1 MPQHI
6 ASQTVEAGKPMNIV
20 TNQTARYSVT
30 CSQSGT
36 RVEFVAL
43 AGQAFTITSQSADV
57 VVGIEEVLSF
67 SQERSLQLVAQQDE
81 QGATTRT

>member
-1 MPQHI
+1 
-6 ASQTVEAGKPMNIV
+6 
-20 TNQTARYSVT
+20 
-30 CSQSGT
+30 
-36 RVEFVAL
+36 VEFVAL